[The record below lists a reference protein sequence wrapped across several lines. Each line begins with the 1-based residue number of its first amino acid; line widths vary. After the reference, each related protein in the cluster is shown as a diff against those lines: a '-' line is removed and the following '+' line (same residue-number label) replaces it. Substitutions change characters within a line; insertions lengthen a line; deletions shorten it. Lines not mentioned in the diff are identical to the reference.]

1 MTHGHGMLKAKI
13 DFKGKIYQLKINVD
27 APPQV
32 REDILR
38 LLENKLIQRGV
49 MV

>member
-1 MTHGHGMLKAKI
+1 MTRKSLRTKI
-13 DFKGKIYQLKINVD
+13 KFKDETYQLRIIVD
-27 APPQV
+27 APPHV

-38 LLENKLIQRGV
+38 LLENKLLQRGV

>member
-1 MTHGHGMLKAKI
+1 MTHAMLKAKI
-13 DFKGKIYQLKINVD
+13 KFKDETYQLRIIVD

-38 LLENKLIQRGV
+38 LLENKLLQRGV
-49 MV
+49 IV

>member
-1 MTHGHGMLKAKI
+1 MTKAMLKAKI
-13 DFKGKIYQLKINVD
+13 KLKDETYQLRIFVD

>member
-1 MTHGHGMLKAKI
+1 MTREMLKARVV
-13 DFKGKIYQLKINVD
+13 FEGKFYQLRIIVD

-38 LLENKLIQRGV
+38 LLENKLLQRGV

>member
-1 MTHGHGMLKAKI
+1 MIPKMLKTKI
-13 DFKGKIYQLKINVD
+13 KFKDQIYQLRIIVD

-38 LLENKLIQRGV
+38 FLENKLLQRGV

>member
-1 MTHGHGMLKAKI
+1 MIPKMLKAKI
-13 DFKGKIYQLKINVD
+13 KFKDQIYQLRIIVD

-38 LLENKLIQRGV
+38 LLENKLLQRGV